1 MTEEKEVKNRKKTL
15 SGVVVSDSGDKTA
28 VVKSEFKVMD
38 KRYKKYVKKSRK
50 FHVHDEKNELKEGD
64 FVTIIETRPVSKLKR
79 WRVLPEKS

>member
-1 MTEEKEVKNRKKTL
+1 MTEQTENKNIKKTIV
-15 SGVVVSDSGDKTA
+15 GVVVSDSSDKTA

-64 FVTIIETRPVSKLKR
+64 FVTIIETRPISKLKR
-79 WRVLPEKS
+79 WRVLSTQS